1 MCAMY
6 CCCTVSVVVV
16 VDVDV
21 VVALALVLLKL
32 PAGYKAVLGVNENA
46 IEKLRQS
53 NRAMKQSNSCT
64 LSLSRLGCQRSRGWG
79 GQGGWLSGLTGKGEI
94 GSFQFGN

>member
-1 MCAMY
+1 MY

-16 VDVDV
+16 VVVDV

-64 LSLSRLGCQRSRGWG
+64 LSPSTWMPAQQKVGRAGGLVKWVNRERGDW
-79 GQGGWLSGLTGKGEI
+79 E
-94 GSFQFGN
+94 FGN